1 MRSNV
6 DAMSWQDH
14 FLPFLAIFGAGF
26 AVVLLL
32 EPLVLRFA
40 LRRGLVDPPS
50 WRKVHTGSIP
60 RIGGVVFLPALA
72 LCAALMHLLWPRYCQ
87 PHYVGLLLGLFAIS
101 LAGLWDDL
109 AEIRALTK
117 LACQILAG
125 AILFWGGY
133 RFQAVMNPWNFRV
146 IELGFVDLFLTVF
159 AVAAVINAINMLD
172 GLDGLAAGCTLI
184 MSAFLLTNK
193 VSQGDVLSAGMCVG
207 VMGITTAFLF
217 FNFHPAKVFMGDT
230 GSMFLGLFLASEM
243 LDAASRATAVT
254 TILLPLVILG
264 IPIFDM
270 LRIMATR
277 ARRSGRV
284 FSADKSHIHHRL
296 LSLGLS
302 HKEVVL
308 FIYGLNV
315 YMGIMALIYRHVALQ
330 YRTLYLFNMVL
341 FLFMAFYLIGR
352 DHRKDLDR

>member
-1 MRSNV
+1 MT
-6 DAMSWQDH
+6 WQAH
-14 FLPFLAIFGAGF
+14 MIPFLAIFGAGF

-32 EPLVLRFA
+32 EPLVLRYA
-40 LRRGLVDPPS
+40 LKRGLVDPPN
-50 WRKVHTGSIP
+50 WRKVHTGSVP

-72 LCAALMHLLWPRYCQ
+72 VCAALMHVVWPQYCQ
-87 PHYVGLLLGLFAIS
+87 PHYWGLLVGLSVIS
-101 LAGLWDDL
+101 LAGFWDDL
-109 AEIRALTK
+109 SDIRALTK
-117 LACQILAG
+117 LACQCVAG
-125 AILFWGGY
+125 AVLFWAGY

-146 IELGFVDLFLTVF
+146 IELGFIDFFLTVL
-159 AVAAVINAINMLD
+159 AVAAIINAINMLD

-184 MSAFLLTNK
+184 MAAFLLINK
-193 VSQGDVLSAGMCVG
+193 VSQGDGLSAAMCAG
-207 VMGITTAFLF
+207 VMGIAAAFLF

-243 LDAASRATAVT
+243 LDAASHATAMT

-277 ARRSGRV
+277 ARNSGKV
-284 FSADKSHIHHRL
+284 FSADKTHIHHRL

-308 FIYGLNV
+308 FIYALNV
-315 YMGIMALIYRHVALQ
+315 YMGIMALIYRHVALN
-330 YRTLYLFNMVL
+330 YRILYLFNMVL